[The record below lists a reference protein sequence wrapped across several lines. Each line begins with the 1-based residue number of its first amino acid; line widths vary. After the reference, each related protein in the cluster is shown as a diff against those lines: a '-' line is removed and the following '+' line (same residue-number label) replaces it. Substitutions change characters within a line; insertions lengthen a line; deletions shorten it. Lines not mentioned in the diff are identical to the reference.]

1 MERAASPPADR
12 GGENNIR
19 PSPAVAKKT
28 NLKTDALRVLMDDPS
43 DTLTQLAAMIPGNLF

>member
-12 GGENNIR
+12 GGDNNIR

-28 NLKTDALRVLMDDPS
+28 NLKTDTLRVLMDDPS